1 MTNSIIALFNSLLPA
16 NAQETPLVESDRFY
30 NYHLYPVWGVP
41 SYFNVNVAS
50 GGLIN
55 GMYDAW
61 CLDPVGSISR
71 GTIYPVTVYS
81 SYSAYGSID
90 GVLPSGQVDL
100 DLDGYYDS
108 LQAVNWIFNNIVE
121 PGNVVLEPSPSSAF
135 TNSYSYNIDGVAGNE
150 TFTSGDV
157 QWAIWKV
164 LGAPPAE
171 ISAGLGSLIDY
182 DHSGV
187 MAQNIA
193 NLAIAEGVAFVP
205 VAGQDIGII
214 LSPGGNNPSH
224 QPTIIEVKTAGIGDT
239 VFADCNLNNAY
250 DIGEGIN
257 GVTVKLLADTD
268 GDGDFEVVA
277 TTVTGDNPN
286 TANVVETG
294 YYFFGPLL
302 AGPTYDST
310 GGPGS
315 GITYQVMVDT
325 STLPQNGAGWT
336 NVVDPDGG
344 NDSMST
350 ETLTPGEVNLAQD
363 FGYRSPNYA
372 PVCITYDFSGNS
384 STDGLDGNSRVYTDA
399 GSGVSVTATAWSRQD
414 SNGNWAEA
422 YLGAYGGGNGVTDTS
437 EGSGSGNRH
446 TVDNVGG
453 RDNYVVYQFSQ
464 SVIVDRAYLGYVVDD
479 SDISVWIGSSAIPIN
494 NVNDALLASMT
505 SYESNNASNGSSRW
519 ADFNSGDVS
528 GNVLIIAASVEDK
541 TPDDEFKIEKLK
553 VCTAVNCEP
562 EQPKASIGD
571 RVWLD
576 SNGDGLQGSDE
587 AGVAG
592 VTVKLLNKTGGE
604 IGSTTTDS
612 NGYYLFSNLTPDD
625 YAIKVVKPVGYTFT
639 TKDAGNNDAKDSDV
653 DTGSGQTVST
663 QLTAGEN
670 DLSWDAG
677 LFKKA
682 SVGDKVWDD
691 MNHNNIQDSSEP
703 GIGGIKVKLLDAVT
717 GATVASTTTNSSG
730 NYLFSNINPGT
741 YVLEF
746 DKGNVQYYQYKQ
758 WNNMSNW
765 KWAVQDTGSNDAV
778 DSDVAGDATA
788 KTNVSKTMAFS
799 LVSGQNDMTR
809 DAGITP
815 IVIDLDGNGIQTVS
829 RANSTGTF
837 DLFGNGNAV
846 QSGWISGGEGFLA
859 VDKNGNGQID
869 DISELFGGMAKG
881 AGFAQLASYDSNGDG
896 LVDAADSDFVNLLI
910 WRDVNGN
917 HQSDVGELMTLA
929 ETGVAALNVDFSE
942 LPFLDREGNLHFER
956 SSATMADGRTVDMT
970 DVYFNVAADDAA
982 AAGVVL
988 PGLADLWHEGWSV
1001 GGDSDIYFDAAAN
1014 DGAAA
1019 AEVPVS
1025 DPGWMFA

>member
-1 MTNSIIALFNSLLPA
+1 MPDPLTTLLDSTLPPSTM
-16 NAQETPLVESDRFY
+16 EWMSGIMDG
-30 NYHLYPVWGVP
+30 NYPDYPVWGVP
-41 SYFNVNVAS
+41 SYFNANLFD
-50 GGLIN
+50 GGLLN
-55 GMYDAW
+55 GKYDAW
-61 CLDPVGSISR
+61 CITPSVGIT
-71 GTIYPVTVYS
+71 GNIDYHAFVYS
-81 SYSAYGSID
+81 SYGD
-90 GVLPSGQVDL
+90 VPSTVVPFAQVDGNN
-100 DLDGYYDS
+100 DGYLDR
-108 LQAVNWIFNNIVE
+108 LQAINWILNYITD
-121 PGNVVLEPSPSSAF
+121 PDNVVTDLSGDF
-135 TNSYSYNIDGVAGNE
+135 TYSYDMELDPLFVGFE
-150 TFTSGDV
+150 TFTAGDV
-157 QWAIWKV
+157 QLAMWELLNTTPVNPIALTSLHNYDTTGV
-164 LGAPPAE
+164 T
-171 ISAGLGSLIDY
+171 AGK
-182 DHSGV
+182 
-187 MAQNIA
+187 IA
-193 NLAIAEGVAFVP
+193 NLAIAQGSDFVP
-205 VAGQDIGII
+205 VAGQDMAVI
-214 LSPGGNNPSH
+214 LAPGVDPNNPIY
-224 QPTIIEVKTAGIGDT
+224 PTDPTAQAVIIEVKTAGIGDT
-239 VFADCNLNNAY
+239 VFADCNLNNKY
-250 DIGEGIN
+250 DIGEGIK
-257 GVTVKLLADTD
+257 GVTVKLLADIDID
-268 GDGDFEVVA
+268 GDGDIDTFDNVMA
-277 TTVTGDNPN
+277 SAVTD
-286 TANVVETG
+286 ANG

-302 AGPTYDST
+302 AGPTYDSA
-310 GGPGS
+310 GGPGA
-315 GITYQVMVDT
+315 GIVYKVMVDT
-325 STLPQNGAGWT
+325 SSLPQGGVGWT

-869 DISELFGGMAKG
+869 DISELFGGTAKG

-970 DVYFNVAADDAA
+970 DVYFNVAAGDAA